1 MTSAIYAA
9 ILGLL
14 ICGLTFKVIGARRK
28 NKVLYADGGVSELQ
42 IARSAH
48 SNAVEYIPIT
58 LLLLFALEYNGA
70 NLLLIHMFG
79 IGFVLG
85 RIIHACSILAE
96 NLKGRILGMQIT
108 LLVLIGLSIANIV
121 YLPYAKLLD
130 NLF

>member
-1 MTSAIYAA
+1 MTSSIYAA

-14 ICGLTFKVIGARRK
+14 LCWLTFKVIGARRK

-48 SNAVEYIPIT
+48 SNATEYIPIT

-70 NLLLIHMFG
+70 YLLLIHIFG
-79 IGFVLG
+79 ISFVVA
-85 RIIHACSILAE
+85 RVIHSRSILAE

-108 LLVLIGLSIANIV
+108 LLVIIGLSIANIV
-121 YLPYAKLLD
+121 YAPYAKLLGS
-130 NLF
+130 LF